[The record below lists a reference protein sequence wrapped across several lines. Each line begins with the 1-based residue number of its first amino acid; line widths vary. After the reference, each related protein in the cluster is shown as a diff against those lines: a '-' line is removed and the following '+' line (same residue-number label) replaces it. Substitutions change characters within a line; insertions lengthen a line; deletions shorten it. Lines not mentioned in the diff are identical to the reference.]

1 MSDHAPTSTS
11 TAPTSITPLTLVA
24 LAGAAVCVGAFLASA
39 QLHDEHKTKLLL
51 KQHAERAAQT
61 AKAQLAK
68 AQRAQPKKATT
79 MSPTKTITLPT
90 SGGPLPGI
98 GPYSPALVAKMEQA
112 RAAKGDKYK
121 PRTKHLNDDGRAKF
135 TNRLI
140 LESSPYLL
148 QHAHNPVN
156 WFPWGD
162 EAFDLARK
170 SGRPVFLSIGYS
182 TCHWCHVMEEES
194 FEDPEIARQLN
205 ENFIAIK
212 VDREER
218 PDVDGVYMAAVQA
231 MTGRGGWP
239 MSVWLTPDR
248 QPFFGGTY
256 FPPRDGV
263 RGAQR
268 GFLTML
274 KILGDEYAKNHDK
287 IVSSS
292 DSLTEQ
298 VGKMLAAKA
307 PEDVDAATVLDAAMT
322 TYKER
327 FDADEGGLQVRTK
340 FPSQLPIRLLLRR
353 GEAEDDSRLIEMARL
368 TLDKMAAGGMYDHVA
383 GGFHRYSTDKKWLVP
398 HFEKMLYDN
407 ALLTLAYLEASQV
420 FDDDEAL
427 RVARET
433 LAWVERDMLSP
444 DGGFYSATD
453 ADSIGPSGHREEGYY
468 FTWTPAE
475 LTAELGLDDANL
487 VSQVYGVT
495 PEGNF
500 AEEGRDTGRSILH
513 RDGRHEEVAAKL
525 KMKPEQ
531 LRARLDVI
539 LPKLRQAR
547 SERLPPIRDEK
558 VLAAWN
564 GLMISAF
571 AHAAFVTGDE
581 RYRAIATKAG
591 NFILERM
598 RTDDGRLLRTYKRD
612 ANGEGAAKIGAFLDD
627 YAFVTTAFLDLFE
640 LTADPRWL
648 KEAIA
653 LDKILAQEFA
663 DPAGGFFMTSSKAE
677 GLFVREKPDYD
688 GAEPAG
694 NSFAA
699 LNLLR
704 LGEFTMNATY
714 KERADKLI
722 RAFASGLKR
731 QPTAMSELLLA
742 IDFRLEEPRE
752 IAIVSKAESDVD
764 VETMVA
770 PLRTTFV
777 PRRVLVVATEA
788 QLPAL
793 TPLVPWLDGKIA
805 QRGLPTAY
813 VCQAYVCRLPVKD
826 AKAFAAQLSAK

>member
-1 MSDHAPTSTS
+1 MSDHAPAPTS
-11 TAPTSITPLTLVA
+11 TAPLTIVS
-24 LAGAAVCVGAFLASA
+24 LAGAALCAAAFIASS
-39 QLHDEHKTKLLL
+39 QLHDETRTKLLL
-51 KQHAERAAQT
+51 KQAEE
-61 AKAQLAK
+61 
-68 AQRAQPKKATT
+68 QRAHALKTQANKAAT
-79 MSPTKTITLPT
+79 MTEQATINLPT
-90 SGGPLPGI
+90 EGGPLPGI
-98 GPYSPALVAKMEQA
+98 GPYPKDLVDKMEKA
-112 RAAKGDKYK
+112 RAAKGAKYK
-121 PRTKHLNDDGRAKF
+121 PRTKHVASDGRATY

-156 WFPWGD
+156 WFPWGE
-162 EAFDLARK
+162 EAFDLARQ

-194 FEDPEIARQLN
+194 FEDPEIARVLN
-205 ENFIAIK
+205 EHFIAIK

-239 MSVWLTPDR
+239 MSVFLTPDR
-248 QPFFGGTY
+248 KPFFGGTY

-263 RGAQR
+263 RGASR
-268 GFLTML
+268 GFLTL
-274 KILGDEYAKNHDK
+274 LNILRDEYAKNNEK

-292 DSLTEQ
+292 KSLSEQ
-298 VGKMLAAKA
+298 VGKMLAAKS
-307 PEDVDAATVLDAAMT
+307 PEDIDDAAVLESAMA

-327 FDADEGGLQVRTK
+327 FDSEEGGLQVRTK

-353 GEAEDDSRLIEMARL
+353 GDAEDDQRLIEMARL
-368 TLDKMAAGGMYDHVA
+368 TLDKMAAGGMYDHVG
-383 GGFHRYSTDKKWLVP
+383 GGFHRYSTDKEWLVP

-407 ALLTLAYLEASQV
+407 ALLTRAYLEAFQV
-420 FDDDEAL
+420 FDDEESL

-433 LAWVERDMLSP
+433 LAWTEREMLSP
-444 DGGFYSATD
+444 EGGFFSATD

-475 LTAELGLDDANL
+475 LSAELGLDNANL
-487 VSQVYGVT
+487 VSKVYGVT

-500 AEEGRDTGRSILH
+500 SEEGRATGRSILH
-513 RDGRHEEVAAKL
+513 RKGRHEAVAASV
-525 KMKPEQ
+525 KMSPEA
-531 LRARLDVI
+531 LRERLDVI

-558 VLAAWN
+558 ILAAWN

-571 AHAAFVTGDE
+571 AHAAFVTGDAH
-581 RYRAIATKAG
+581 YRSVATKAG
-591 NFILERM
+591 DFILQRM
-598 RTDDGRLLRTYKRD
+598 RTDDGQLLRTYKRD
-612 ANGEGAAKIGAFLDD
+612 ANGEGKAKIGAFLDD
-627 YAFVTTAFLDLFE
+627 YAFVISALLDLFE
-640 LTADPRWL
+640 LTSDAKWL
-648 KEAIA
+648 EEAIA
-653 LDKILAQEFA
+653 LDKILAQKFA
-663 DPAGGFFMTSSKAE
+663 DPDGGFFMTSSDAE

-704 LGEFTMNATY
+704 LGEFTMDAKY
-714 KERADKLI
+714 QERASALI

-742 IDFRLEEPRE
+742 LDFRLEKPRE
-752 IAIVSKAESDVD
+752 IAIVSAANADVD

-770 PLRTTFV
+770 PLRSTFV
-777 PRRVLVVATEA
+777 PRRVLVVATEDEL
-788 QLPAL
+788 QAL
-793 TPLVPWLDGKIA
+793 TGLVPWLDGKIA
-805 QRGLPTAY
+805 QGGRPTAY
-813 VCQAYVCRLPVKD
+813 VCQSYICRLPVKD
-826 AKAFAAQLSAK
+826 PKAFAAQLKAK